1 MGTPT
6 SGMVQC
12 EMCGVET
19 SAPKTAK
26 IEGAELQVCA
36 DCVEFGTEISTN
48 EDEPATT
55 KYSTS
60 SSSSESSSST
70 GTTRRPG
77 DRSQSRRDM
86 FDEME
91 EIVPDYHDRI
101 RDAREADGLTQAELA
116 DQLNEKTSLI
126 RKLER
131 GDHLPSDTIRRKLER
146 ALGIDLLEGSDEA
159 VESEWSSSGS
169 GSGVTLGDI
178 VERKD

>member
-1 MGTPT
+1 
-6 SGMVQC
+6 MVQC

-26 IEGAELQVCA
+26 IEGAELTVCA
-36 DCVEFGTEISTN
+36 NCVEFGTEIRTQES
-48 EDEPATT
+48 DTT
-55 KYSTS
+55 TSKYSTTQS
-60 SSSSESSSST
+60 SSSAESSSQTRSTSGST
-70 GTTRRPG
+70 GGSR
-77 DRSQSRRDM
+77 SRRDL

-91 EIVPDYHDRI
+91 EIVPDYDDRI
-101 RDAREADGLTQAELA
+101 RSAREGAGLTQAELA

-131 GDHLPSDTIRRKLER
+131 GDHLPSDSIRRKLER
-146 ALGIDLLEGSDEA
+146 ELGIDLIEGSEEE